1 MDIVPELQTVAAK
14 RSAQP
19 RFAEPGDLT
28 TLDPKLASDASIGSP
43 IEALER
49 DEIMRTRA
57 FSVFVV
63 VLAVVASVAGFV
75 VPGGNRRA
83 LQLLLIACSAGVFS
97 MAFLLYQ
104 TLDPIRFRQRRTA
117 LIWFVPVI
125 VVNAAV
131 YYFGVFS
138 PAPMVVVLGIYF
150 VGLGKAHRMA
160 IAAYVGCAVMLA
172 AMALVPILG
181 GRDLG
186 VAHPDLTR
194 TQMIITIALEQ
205 IVLATTIVVARTS
218 RRTALAAVG
227 ELEQAVRLA
236 AHRQALLLEARDE
249 LERALGSKRGRFSA
263 QTIGHYQLGELLG
276 RGAMGEV
283 YAAVDTRN
291 GGEAALKLI
300 SQASLGNAEHVLRFI
315 RELRTAASV
324 ESPHVVRVLEVGEQP
339 VPYLVM
345 ERLDGRTLAD
355 VLRERRTLTP
365 EEVVEL
371 IRQIGIGITAAAAAG
386 IVHRDL
392 KPPNVFDH
400 RGVWKILDFGV
411 ARALDHGDTLTAGHV
426 VGTPA
431 YMAPEQAR
439 GGTVDHR
446 TDLYALAATAYRALT
461 GYPPFAAKEVAETLY
476 RVVHTR
482 PVRPSLLVPELRPE
496 VDLVLAIGMAPE
508 PGDRFVTATA
518 FSEALD
524 AAFAGHVAPML
535 RAHGIAVQQAAPW
548 SSALKRRA

>member
-1 MDIVPELQTVAAK
+1 MGADPDPRTVAAK
-14 RSAQP
+14 KSAHARHADQVD
-19 RFAEPGDLT
+19 RT
-28 TLDPKLASDASIGSP
+28 TVDPKVPTDASIGSP

-63 VLAVVASVAGFV
+63 VLAVVAALAGFV
-75 VPGGNRRA
+75 IPGGDTRA
-83 LQLLLIACSAGVFS
+83 LHVLVAACGLAVIAMVL
-97 MAFLLYQ
+97 LLYQ
-104 TLDPIRFRQRRTA
+104 TLDPVRFRQRRTA

-160 IAAYVGCAVMLA
+160 LAAYVGCAVCLA

-181 GRDLG
+181 GRDVG
-186 VAHPDLTR
+186 IAHPALTT
-194 TQMIITIALEQ
+194 TQMIITLALEQ
-205 IVLATTIVVARTS
+205 IVLATTIVVARMS

-249 LERALGSKRGRFSA
+249 LDRALGSKRGRFSTQA
-263 QTIGHYQLGELLG
+263 LGNYQLGELLG
-276 RGAMGEV
+276 SGGMGEV
-283 YAAVDTRN
+283 YAAVDARM
-291 GGEAALKLI
+291 GSEVAIKLL
-300 SQASLGNAEHVLRFI
+300 AHTSLGNADHVQRFF

-324 ESPHVVRVLEVGEQP
+324 QSPHVVRVLEVGEQP
-339 VPYLVM
+339 LPYLVM

-355 VLRERRTLTP
+355 VLRQQRTLP
-365 EEVVEL
+365 PDEVVEL
-371 IRQIGIGITAAAAAG
+371 VHQIGIGITAAAAAG

-392 KPPNVFDH
+392 KPPNVFEH
-400 RGVWKILDFGV
+400 RGVWKVLDFGV
-411 ARALDHGDTLTAGHV
+411 ARALDHGDTLTAGQV

-446 TDLYALAATAYRALT
+446 ADLYALAATAYRALT
-461 GYPPFAAKEVAETLY
+461 GYPPFIAKEVAETLY

-482 PVRPSLLVPELRPE
+482 PVRPSLLAPELNPE
-496 VDLVLAIGMAPE
+496 VDLVLAIGMAPAAT
-508 PGDRFVTATA
+508 DRFATA
-518 FSEALD
+518 AEFTEALR
-524 AAFAGHVAPML
+524 FAVAGMVTPAI
-535 RAHGIAVQQAAPW
+535 RAHGGAVLQAAPW
-548 SSALKRRA
+548 ASAFTRR